1 MIRTFQYRVQLSD
14 EAEAHCL
21 NWLERC
27 HTLYNLALEQRI
39 SIYKQSKKS
48 VSFYDQCSQLP
59 ELKEAYPEFA
69 VVGSQCIQDVLERL
83 DKAYKAFFKRAKEG
97 KAGFPRFKSFNR
109 YNSFTL
115 KQSGWKLEGRY
126 LHLTKIGRLK
136 LFLSRPIEGKIKT
149 VTVKINSTGKWFVS
163 FCCDEVQPKYF
174 PQTDQAI
181 SIDVGIK
188 HFAVDSEGKV
198 VENPKFL
205 RKSLAELHVKQR
217 TLSRRH
223 RSSHR
228 RRLARLA
235 VARLHEKVSN
245 QRKDFLHKVS
255 NHYIRNYKYIAV
267 EDLNISGMVKNRHL
281 AKSIS
286 DASWNQFFIMLSY
299 KAESAGRVLIK
310 VDPRGTSQR
319 CSGCGELVPKKLS
332 ERIHC
337 CQNCGLILDRDE
349 NAARNI
355 QTLGQS
361 VKAITWSDVGSCVAL
376 ESPDL

>member
-1 MIRTFQYRVQLSD
+1 M
-14 EAEAHCL
+14 
-21 NWLERC
+21 
-27 HTLYNLALEQRI
+27 
-39 SIYKQSKKS
+39 
-48 VSFYDQCSQLP
+48 
-59 ELKEAYPEFA
+59 KEAYPEFA

-181 SIDVGIK
+181 GIDVGIK